1 MKFYHKYKD
10 ALEAKGY
17 RVDEHGYV
25 WDSMGNQA
33 AGEDNYGNV
42 QSKDPNVTAICQ
54 EAENSLI
61 SKATTAAKKAVKK
74 TPTKKEETEIVE
86 TLEMVRARDENG
98 HFIADDP
105 STPDVNEAWVVKTVK
120 KVVKKK

>member
-1 MKFYHKYKD
+1 MSNRYYHKYQK

-42 QSKDPNVTAICQ
+42 QSKDPNVNAICQ
-54 EAENSLI
+54 EAETGLAT
-61 SKATTAAKKAVKK
+61 KAKNVVKKAVKK
-74 TPTKKEETEIVE
+74 VAKPKAEKSDDLEI
-86 TLEMVRARDENG
+86 VRARDENG

-105 STPDVNEAWVVKTVK
+105 STPDVNEAYVVKT
-120 KVVKKK
+120 KKKK

>member
-1 MKFYHKYKD
+1 MSNRYYHKYQK

-42 QSKDPNVTAICQ
+42 QSKDPNVNAICQ
-54 EAENSLI
+54 EAEMGLAT
-61 SKATTAAKKAVKK
+61 KAKVAVKKAVNKV
-74 TPTKKEETEIVE
+74 KEKVGKDDLEI
-86 TLEMVRARDENG
+86 VRARDENG

-105 STPDVNEAWVVKTVK
+105 STPDVNEAYVVKT
-120 KVVKKK
+120 KKKK

>member
-1 MKFYHKYKD
+1 LKFYHKYKT
-10 ALEAKGY
+10 ALEAAGY

-25 WDSMGNQA
+25 WDAMGNQS

-42 QSKDPNVTAICQ
+42 QSKDPNVTEICRVAQ
-54 EAENSLI
+54 VEMD
-61 SKATTAAKKAVKK
+61 KPKPVKKAAPVVA
-74 TPTKKEETEIVE
+74 EELEI
-86 TLEMVRARDENG
+86 VRARDAEG

-120 KVVKKK
+120 KATAKK

>member
-1 MKFYHKYKD
+1 MKFYHKYQD

-54 EAENSLI
+54 EAETVM
-61 SKATTAAKKAVKK
+61 SKPKKPKK
-74 TPTKKEETEIVE
+74 TAKKKEETEVVE

>member
-1 MKFYHKYKD
+1 MGNKFYHKYQD
-10 ALEAKGY
+10 ALEARGY
-17 RVDEHGYV
+17 SVDEHGYV
-25 WDSMGNQA
+25 WDSMGNQS

-54 EAENSLI
+54 EAEMAMT
-61 SKATTAAKKAVKK
+61 ATPKPRAKKAKK
-74 TPTKKEETEIVE
+74 KQEPEYVE

-105 STPDVNEAWVVKTVK
+105 STPDVNEAYVVKS
-120 KVVKKK
+120 KKKK